1 MIYEFLLTIPKGKVI
16 TYKALSKKFSLH
28 PRTIAKILSKN
39 KYPDKYPCYKVVYS
53 SGHVGGYILGVEEK
67 IKRLEREGIKV
78 KNYKI
83 KDAHII
89 KEL

>member
-1 MIYEFLLTIPKGKVI
+1 MIYEFLLTVPKGKVV

-28 PRTIAKILSKN
+28 PRTIAMILSKN
-39 KYPDKYPCYKVVYS
+39 KHPDKYPCYKVVYS

-67 IKRLEREGIKV
+67 IKRLKREGIKV
-78 KNYKI
+78 VDGKI
-83 KDAHII
+83 KDNYII